1 MAKVKPLKDE
11 EYDVQEDVQ
20 CTLYNHTSRLEQIR
34 KCIQTVMDNQTANNT
49 NGSKPVR
56 IDEQQCH
63 SILEKAGREIIT
75 RYLNEAGSQSKNGTD
90 QSLSKFL
97 ETMTGQ
103 HNVLFSQLNFLKDFA
118 KYSIGK
124 YDEVLEASH
133 NISQALAAPDH
144 TEVESDTRPKNIKKW
159 VPWIYRRFI
168 RWVDIHIGW
177 CYIRRFLSLVLFFF
191 WSITVATSFFIL
203 RENHRLNE
211 TEKNYHLLRRECMK
225 HKHMQQVVHAVES
238 VFFYKESE

>member
-11 EYDVQEDVQ
+11 EYDVLDDVQ

-34 KCIQTVMDNQTANNT
+34 KCIQAVMDNQTANNT

-75 RYLNEAGSQSKNGTD
+75 RYLNEAGSQSKNSTEP
-90 QSLSKFL
+90 SMSKIL
-97 ETMTGQ
+97 ETMRGQ
-103 HNVLFSQLNFLKDFA
+103 HNVLVSQLNFLKDFA

-124 YDEVLEASH
+124 YDEVLEASR
-133 NISQALAAPDH
+133 NISQTLAAPDH
-144 TEVESDTRPKNIKKW
+144 TEVDSDTIPKNIKKW
-159 VPWIYRRFI
+159 SPWIYRRFI

-177 CYIRRFLSLVLFFF
+177 CCIRRFLSLLLFFF
-191 WSITVATSFFIL
+191 WSITIVTSFFIL

-211 TEKNYHLLRRECMK
+211 TEKKYYLLRRECMK
-225 HKHMQQVVHAVES
+225 HKEMFQFIE
-238 VFFYKESE
+238 YMERMKK